1 MSDPIR
7 LYLKDI
13 KGIPLLTAPEELALA
28 RRVRRGDVRA
38 RRRMIQANLRLV
50 ISIAK
55 RYGNL
60 GVPLADLIEEGN
72 LGLMRAVQKFNP
84 TRGYRFSTYAAW
96 WIKQFVLRAIANQGK
111 TIRIPVYM
119 VDVLSKY
126 RKITERLAQRL
137 GRKPEPA
144 EIAKAMRLPLKKVEG
159 LEELTATPASLDA
172 PIGDEGTAQFMD
184 LVENAGV
191 TTSKD
196 ELAEFL
202 THEKVADLLERL
214 TDRERA
220 ILSLR
225 YGLQD
230 GVTYTL
236 GETAKQLGLTRER
249 VRQIQSSAERKLH
262 AFLLSR
268 DATVG
273 PIPGEPAG
281 DNVHAV

>member
-1 MSDPIR
+1 MPDPIR

-13 KGIPLLTAPEELALA
+13 KNIPLLSAAEELALA
-28 RRVRRGDVRA
+28 RRIRRGDVRA
-38 RRRMIQANLRLV
+38 RKQMIQANLRLV

-60 GVPLADLIEEGN
+60 GVPLSDLIEEGN

-84 TRGYRFSTYAAW
+84 SRGYRFSTYAAW

-119 VDVLSKY
+119 ADILSKY
-126 RKITERLAQRL
+126 RKVNERLAQQL
-137 GRKPEPA
+137 GRKPEA
-144 EIAKAMRLPLKKVEG
+144 QEIARAMRLPLKKVEG
-159 LEELTATPASLDA
+159 LEELTAVPASLDA

-184 LVENAGV
+184 LVENAGA
-191 TTSKD
+191 TSSQDK
-196 ELAEFL
+196 LTEFL
-202 THEKVADLLERL
+202 THEKVADLLDRL

-220 ILSLR
+220 ILTLR

-249 VRQIQSSAERKLH
+249 VRQIQGTVERKLH
-262 AFLLSR
+262 AFLVSQE
-268 DATVG
+268 ATAG
-273 PIPGEPAG
+273 PHTAG
-281 DNVHAV
+281 T

>member
-1 MSDPIR
+1 MSDPIK

-13 KGIPLLTAPEELALA
+13 KSIPLLTAQEELTLA
-28 RRVRRGDVRA
+28 RKVKKGDLKA
-38 RRRMIQANLRLV
+38 RRQMIQSNLRLV

-84 TRGYRFSTYAAW
+84 ARGYRFSTYAAW

-119 VDVLSKY
+119 VDILSKY
-126 RKITERLAQRL
+126 RKVGERLAQKL
-137 GRKPEPA
+137 GRKPEPV
-144 EIAKAMRLPLKKVEG
+144 EIAKAMRLPLRKVEG

-202 THEKVADLLERL
+202 THEKVADLLDRL
-214 TDRERA
+214 SDRERA

-236 GETAKQLGLTRER
+236 GETAKQLNLTRER

-262 AFLLSR
+262 AFLLSQEAMIGPGTR
-268 DATVG
+268 DAEENG
-273 PIPGEPAG
+273 R
-281 DNVHAV
+281 AV

>member
-1 MSDPIR
+1 MPDPIN

-13 KGIPLLTAPEELALA
+13 KAIPLLSAPEELALA

-38 RRRMIQANLRLV
+38 RKRMIQANLRLV

-84 TRGYRFSTYAAW
+84 SRGYRFSTYAAW

-119 VDVLSKY
+119 VDILSKY
-126 RKITERLAQRL
+126 RKVSERLAQRL
-137 GRKPEPA
+137 GRKPEPR
-144 EIAKAMRLPLKKVEG
+144 EVAKAMRLPLKKVEG

-184 LVENAGV
+184 LVENTGA
-191 TTSKD
+191 TSSKD
-196 ELAEFL
+196 KLAEFL
-202 THEKVADLLERL
+202 THEKVADLLDRL

-220 ILSLR
+220 ILTLR

-262 AFLLSR
+262 AFLLSQ
-268 DATVG
+268 DVVAAS
-273 PIPGEPAG
+273 EP
-281 DNVHAV
+281 DHT

>member
-1 MSDPIR
+1 MPDAIK

-13 KGIPLLTAPEELALA
+13 KPIALLSAKEEVALA
-28 RRVRRGDVRA
+28 RRVRRGDTRA
-38 RRRMIQANLRLV
+38 RKRMVQANLRLV

-84 TRGYRFSTYAAW
+84 SRGYRFSTYGAW

-126 RKITERLAQRL
+126 RKVSERLAQRL
-137 GRKPEPA
+137 GRKPEPR
-144 EIAKAMRLPLKKVEG
+144 EVAKAMRLPLKKVEG

-184 LVENAGV
+184 LVENTGA
-191 TTSKD
+191 TSSKD

-202 THEKVADLLERL
+202 THEKVADLLDRL

-220 ILSLR
+220 ILTLR

-262 AFLLSR
+262 AFLISQ
-268 DATVG
+268 DAMAG
-273 PIPGEPAG
+273 PRSHEP
-281 DNVHAV
+281 

>member
-1 MSDPIR
+1 MPDPIN

-13 KGIPLLTAPEELALA
+13 KAIPLLSAPEELALA

-38 RRRMIQANLRLV
+38 RKRMIQANLRLV

-84 TRGYRFSTYAAW
+84 SRGYRFSTYAAW

-119 VDVLSKY
+119 VDILSKY
-126 RKITERLAQRL
+126 RKVSERLAQRL
-137 GRKPEPA
+137 GRKPEPR
-144 EIAKAMRLPLKKVEG
+144 EVAKAMRLPLKKVEG

-184 LVENAGV
+184 LVENTGA
-191 TTSKD
+191 TSSKD
-196 ELAEFL
+196 KLAEFL
-202 THEKVADLLERL
+202 THEKVADLLDRL

-220 ILSLR
+220 ILTLR

-262 AFLLSR
+262 AFLLSQ
-268 DATVG
+268 DVMAAS
-273 PIPGEPAG
+273 EP
-281 DNVHAV
+281 DHT

>member
-1 MSDPIR
+1 MPDPIK

-13 KGIPLLTAPEELALA
+13 KAIPLLSAPEELALA

-38 RRRMIQANLRLV
+38 RKRMIQANLRLV

-84 TRGYRFSTYAAW
+84 SRGYRFSTYAAW

-119 VDVLSKY
+119 ADILSKY
-126 RKITERLAQRL
+126 RKVSERLSQKL
-137 GRKPEPA
+137 GRKPEPG
-144 EIAKAMRLPLKKVEG
+144 EVAKAMRLPLKKVEG

-172 PIGDEGTAQFMD
+172 PIGDEGTGQFMD
-184 LVENAGV
+184 LVENTGA
-191 TTSKD
+191 TSSKD

-202 THEKVADLLERL
+202 THEKVADLLDRL

-220 ILSLR
+220 ILTLR

-262 AFLLSR
+262 AFLLLQDGVPMSAP
-268 DATVG
+268 D
-273 PIPGEPAG
+273 
-281 DNVHAV
+281 HS

>member
-1 MSDPIR
+1 MPDAIK

-13 KGIPLLTAPEELALA
+13 KPIALLSAKEEVALA
-28 RRVRRGDVRA
+28 RRVRRGDTRA
-38 RRRMIQANLRLV
+38 RKRMVQANLRLV

-84 TRGYRFSTYAAW
+84 SRGYRFSTYGAW

-126 RKITERLAQRL
+126 RKVSERLAQRL
-137 GRKPEPA
+137 GRKPEPR
-144 EIAKAMRLPLKKVEG
+144 EVAKAMRLPLKKVEG

-184 LVENAGV
+184 LVENTGA
-191 TTSKD
+191 TSSKD

-202 THEKVADLLERL
+202 THEKVADLLDRL

-220 ILSLR
+220 ILTLR

-230 GVTYTL
+230 RSEEHTL
-236 GETAKQLGLTRER
+236 N
-249 VRQIQSSAERKLH
+249 SSH
-262 AFLLSR
+262 
-268 DATVG
+268 
-273 PIPGEPAG
+273 
-281 DNVHAV
+281 

>member
-1 MSDPIR
+1 MADALKI
-7 LYLKDI
+7 YLKDI
-13 KGIPLLTAPEELALA
+13 KHLPLLSAEQEVKLA
-28 RRVRRGDVRA
+28 RRVRRGDGAA
-38 RRRMIQANLRLV
+38 RKQMIQSNLRLV

-55 RYGNL
+55 RYSNL
-60 GVPLADLIEEGN
+60 GMPLSDLIEEGN

-84 TRGYRFSTYAAW
+84 SKGYRFSTYAAW

-119 VDVLSKY
+119 VDVLSRY
-126 RKITERLAQRL
+126 RKASERLSQRL

-144 EIAKAMRLPLKKVEG
+144 EVAHAMRLPLKKVEA
-159 LEELTATPASLDA
+159 LEELTAQPASLDA
-172 PIGDEGTAQFMD
+172 PVGEEGTAQFID
-184 LVENAGV
+184 LIENTGA
-191 TTSKD
+191 TSSKD

-202 THEKVADLLERL
+202 VHEKVADLLQHL

-230 GVTYTL
+230 GVTCTL

-249 VRQIQSSAERKLH
+249 VRQIQSSAEKKLH
-262 AFLLSR
+262 AYLQAQETNTETS
-268 DATVG
+268 
-273 PIPGEPAG
+273 PGG
-281 DNVHAV
+281 H

>member
-1 MSDPIR
+1 VADPIR

-13 KGIPLLTAPEELALA
+13 KHIALLTAQEELKLA
-28 RRVRRGDVRA
+28 RRIRRGDTAA
-38 RRRMIQANLRLV
+38 RRQMIQANLRLV

-84 TRGYRFSTYAAW
+84 NKGYRFSTYAAW

-119 VDVLSKY
+119 VDIISRY
-126 RKITERLAQRL
+126 RKVTERLAQRL
-137 GRKPEPA
+137 GRRPESSEVA
-144 EIAKAMRLPLKKVEG
+144 RVMRLPVKKVHKI
-159 LEELTATPASLDA
+159 EELTAEPTSLDA
-172 PIGDEGTAQFMD
+172 PIGEDGAAQFID
-184 LVENAGV
+184 LIENTGV
-191 TTSKD
+191 TSSKD
-196 ELAEFL
+196 ELAELL
-202 THEKVADLLERL
+202 THEKVVDLLERL

-220 ILSLR
+220 ILTLR

-236 GETAKQLGLTRER
+236 GDTAKQLGLTRER

-262 AFLLSR
+262 AYLQAQESS
-268 DATVG
+268 
-273 PIPGEPAG
+273 AG
-281 DNVHAV
+281 SHPSKAP

>member
-1 MSDPIR
+1 MPDPIK

-13 KGIPLLTAPEELALA
+13 KAIPLLSGPEELALA

-38 RRRMIQANLRLV
+38 RKRMIQANLRLV

-84 TRGYRFSTYAAW
+84 ARGYRFSTYAAW

-119 VDVLSKY
+119 ADILSKY
-126 RKITERLAQRL
+126 RKVTERLAQKL
-137 GRKPEPA
+137 GRKPEPR
-144 EIAKAMRLPLKKVEG
+144 EVAKVMRLPLKKVEG

-172 PIGDEGTAQFMD
+172 PIGDEGTGQFMD
-184 LVENAGV
+184 LVENTGA
-191 TTSKD
+191 TSSKD
-196 ELAEFL
+196 KLAEFL
-202 THEKVADLLERL
+202 THEKVADLLDRL

-220 ILSLR
+220 ILTLR

-262 AFLLSR
+262 AFLLLQ
-268 DATVG
+268 DGV
-273 PIPGEPAG
+273 PASAP
-281 DNVHAV
+281 NHP